1 MSKRIIPLFLSV
13 VILFSVFTPISVS
26 ADYTNSRENV
36 SYWEG
41 FLIRGVKGTSGT
53 EWGGLIQGLAGKIC
67 GDICRTSDDSLHHA
81 DSIKGCKTGSDDKGM
96 YALAKCKYCGQSFKY
111 YSDDL
116 KQQYNDAVSG
126 LPARGF
132 KSDGSLL
139 LKVPYS
145 CIRMSP
151 RKNYSDP
158 AQYVSFG
165 TDWAPGTMSTSSIES
180 YYGVPVDLTAG
191 FGAVSCTFGDKEN
204 HTMYWRYYFSDF
216 RAPISGYYQGVEV
229 PYSFS
234 YISADGSGSFPFLIS
249 KYQNS
254 TYLGKNALLISQ
266 GAFTGFECTAIKF
279 HSTPFSAYVFS
290 VIPDTLDEDYSPS
303 GRVGS
308 FNIDL
313 TYTTNNNITNKVENT
328 TIVNETNH
336 TVYNPVT
343 NTTTN
348 ITDWTYDY
356 SDRSYT
362 VTTDNSTTQTITY
375 GDEYVTIK
383 EGDTIYNIYYYVA
396 QDQNPD
402 QDTGCKHSY
411 TSAVTTAATCEAPG
425 LMTYTCSKCGDTY
438 TEKIPATGHT
448 WQVKRTV
455 KTEYDEAGNVTQQGY
470 TVYKCAICGTEYKD
484 DAGTGPPSTPDNG
497 DSGSGGI
504 WDKLGNLMGSV
515 VAGILSLIEAV
526 FGKLLDSMI
535 SLAEMIAGKLK
546 QVVELVLSFF
556 DEIPTL
562 FGGFLGFLSAVFP
575 FIPDDI
581 MLLLTFGLAAVVFI
595 GIIKALRR

>member
-26 ADYTNSRENV
+26 ADYTNSHENV

-191 FGAVSCTFGDKEN
+191 FGAVSCTFGDKAN

-216 RAPISGYYQGVEV
+216 RAPISGYYQSVEV
-229 PYSFS
+229 PYSIS
-234 YISADGSGSFPFLIS
+234 YIGPDAAGSTPYALSRFE
-249 KYQNS
+249 NS
-254 TYLGKNALLISQ
+254 TYFGKNALLLTQ
-266 GAFTGFECTAIKF
+266 GNFCGFECTAIKF
-279 HSTPFSAYVFS
+279 HSAPFSGYVFS

-396 QDQNPD
+396 QDQDPD
-402 QDTGCKHSY
+402 QDTSCKHDYSS
-411 TSAVTTAATCEAPG
+411 TVTTAATCEAPG

-448 WQVKRTV
+448 WQVKQTV
-455 KTEYDEAGNVTQQGY
+455 QTEYDESGNITQQGY
-470 TVYKCAICGTEYKD
+470 TVYKCAVCGTEYKD
-484 DAGTGPPSTPDNG
+484 ESGAGPPSTPDNG
-497 DSGSGGI
+497 NSGSGGI
-504 WDKLGNLMGSV
+504 WDKLGDLLGSV

-581 MLLLTFGLAAVVFI
+581 MLLLTFGIAAVVFI

>member
-1 MSKRIIPLFLSV
+1 MLYKRIITVFLSL
-13 VILFSVFTPISVS
+13 VIGFSTIPAVGAV
-26 ADYTNSRENV
+26 DYTNKDTFWNWV
-36 SYWEG
+36 SGSGGIVQDIVGLACGSACPSSDDGHHHAKSY
-41 FLIRGVKGTSGT
+41 LKGTKDGVYRC
-53 EWGGLIQGLAGKIC
+53 IC
-67 GDICRTSDDSLHHA
+67 T
-81 DSIKGCKTGSDDKGM
+81 
-96 YALAKCKYCGQSFKY
+96 YCGASFNAY
-111 YSDDL
+111 ASDLD
-116 KQQYNDAVSG
+116 DAYTKHVNS
-126 LPARGF
+126 LPAKGF

-139 LKVPYS
+139 ITVPYS
-145 CIRMSP
+145 CVRMSP
-151 RKNYSDP
+151 SKNYTDTTR
-158 AQYVSFG
+158 YISFG

-234 YISADGSGSFPFLIS
+234 YIASDGSGSFPFTIS

-266 GAFTGFECTAIKF
+266 GVFTGFECTAIKF
-279 HSTPFSAYVFS
+279 HSTPFSGYVFL
-290 VIPDTLDEDYSPS
+290 VIPDTLDDSYSSPS
-303 GRVGS
+303 RPGS
-308 FNIDL
+308 VSGNF
-313 TYTTNNNITNKVENT
+313 TYNSNNTTNKVENT
-328 TIVNETNH
+328 TIVNETTN

-348 ITDWTYDY
+348 ITNWTYDY

-411 TSAVTTAATCEAPG
+411 TSTVTTAATCEAPG

-448 WQVKRTV
+448 WQVKQTV
-455 KTEYDEAGNVTQQGY
+455 QTEYDESGNITQQGY
-470 TVYKCAICGTEYKD
+470 TVYKCAVCGTEYKD

-504 WDKLGNLMGSV
+504 WDKLGNLLGSV

-581 MLLLTFGLAAVVFI
+581 MLLLTFGIAAVVFI

>member
-13 VILFSVFTPISVS
+13 VILFSAFSPIPAS
-26 ADYTNSRENV
+26 ADYTNSYENV

-41 FLIRGVKGTSGT
+41 VLIRGVKGTSGT
-53 EWGGLIQGLAGKIC
+53 DWGGLIQGLAGKLC
-67 GDICRTSDDSLHHA
+67 GDICRTSDDTLHHA

-116 KQQYNDAVSG
+116 KRQYNDAVTS
-126 LPARGF
+126 RGGGF
-132 KSDGSLL
+132 GRVTRGGGFSVSPNHSYSAISIYSNYRFPYWYCSHSTSTPKLSSDIGSL
-139 LKVPYS
+139 VCS
-145 CIRMSP
+145 
-151 RKNYSDP
+151 
-158 AQYVSFG
+158 
-165 TDWAPGTMSTSSIES
+165 APTTTFRATSSSGCRSDELAIQ
-180 YYGVPVDLTAG
+180 YTFTCAVDGTYSWA
-191 FGAVSCTFGDKEN
+191 
-204 HTMYWRYYFSDF
+204 
-216 RAPISGYYQGVEV
+216 SGYV
-229 PYSFS
+229 
-234 YISADGSGSFPFLIS
+234 ASGSAITSSGSSLPMNVLTGSSFHQGS
-249 KYQNS
+249 VKYAGDVVTFTVYGRFTDS
-254 TYLGKNALLISQ
+254 TIVRATLNAPEPELRV
-266 GAFTGFECTAIKF
+266 
-279 HSTPFSAYVFS
+279 TPLES
-290 VIPDTLDEDYSPS
+290 IEKDYPKTSRP
-303 GRVGS
+303 GIINGD
-308 FNIDL
+308 F
-313 TYTTNNNITNKVENT
+313 TYTVNNTTNKVENT
-328 TIVNETNH
+328 TIVDETNN
-336 TVYNPVT
+336 TFYNPVT

-348 ITDWTYDY
+348 MNDWVFDY

-362 VTTDNSTTQTITY
+362 ITTDNSTTTTVTY
-375 GDEYVTIK
+375 GDEYITIR

-411 TSAVTTAATCEAPG
+411 TSTVTTAATCEAPG

-448 WQVKRTV
+448 WQVKQTV

-504 WDKLGNLMGSV
+504 WDKLGNLLGSV

-581 MLLLTFGLAAVVFI
+581 MLLLTFGIAAVVFI
-595 GIIKALRR
+595 SIIKALRR